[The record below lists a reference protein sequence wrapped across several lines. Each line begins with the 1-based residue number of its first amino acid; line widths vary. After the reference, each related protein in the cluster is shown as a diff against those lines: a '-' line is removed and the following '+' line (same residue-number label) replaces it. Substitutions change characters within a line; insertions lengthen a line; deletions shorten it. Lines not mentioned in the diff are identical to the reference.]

1 MLSIR
6 NFSKSYS
13 GNLIIEIPKFDFQ
26 SGIYWVKGEN
36 GSGKTTFFKALAGM
50 HPCQGEV
57 KFTDDISLHEHP
69 VDFRRHINYTEAEP
83 VYPGFL
89 TARDLIHFIGKAKKS
104 PQEQQHLLVNRF
116 GIDKYVENACDTYSS
131 GMIKKVSLAIAFL
144 GAPRLIILDEPL
156 ITLDEFARKILF
168 ELMDE
173 YITTYK
179 SIILLSSHQ
188 LLENN
193 AIQVNQVL
201 TIKEK
206 TLKTV

>member
-50 HPCQGEV
+50 HPCQGDV
-57 KFTDDISLHEHP
+57 KFTDDISLHKHP
-69 VDFRRHINYTEAEP
+69 VDFRRHINYAEAEP

-89 TARDLIHFIGKAKKS
+89 TAHDLIHFIGKAKKS
-104 PQEQQHLLVNRF
+104 SHEQQHSLVNRF
-116 GIDKYVENACDTYSS
+116 GIDRYKENACDTYSS
-131 GMIKKVSLAIAFL
+131 GMLKKVSLAIAFL
-144 GAPRLIILDEPL
+144 GTPRLIILDEPL

-168 ELMDE
+168 ELMAK
-173 YITTYK
+173 YITTHK

-188 LLENN
+188 VLEDNP
-193 AIQVNQVL
+193 IPINQVL
-201 TIKEK
+201 IIKDK
-206 TLKTV
+206 TLKVI